1 MESTKPIEQVI
12 NGFEVKGVLS
22 KKEKGQTKNGLDFH
36 NILVEVKG
44 KKYTDFIPL
53 VAYGEFTIPG
63 VGTAVVVF
71 GRIRSKEFDLKY
83 SPTLIVESIHEIV
96 EDVKVVQNITL

>member
-1 MESTKPIEQVI
+1 MELSTTIEKVI
-12 NGFEVKGVLS
+12 NGFEIKGVIS
-22 KKEKGQTKNGLDFH
+22 KSEKGQTKNGLDFH

-53 VAYGEFTIPG
+53 VAYGEFIIPG
-63 VGTAVVVF
+63 IGMEVVVF

-83 SPTLIVESIHEIV
+83 SPTLIVESIHRIV
-96 EDVKVVQNITL
+96 DEVEVKI